1 MSSVEVMLHDSSE
14 ASQMHFLSG
23 QREQHAGNKRP
34 RIGIFLDRCC
44 QSVITMVSLNLTLL
58 NSFLSLRHHLLSLT
72 TMCTTLQDCSFE
84 AGCGIHSFRQG
95 PPARTRRLYSERP
108 INNCAQYMQLGPLTI
123 DPNTCNWDHL
133 RSESLSIDTEAVV

>member
-95 PPARTRRLYSERP
+95 PPARTRRLYSERLVRHYS
-108 INNCAQYMQLGPLTI
+108 CSFASSVLLV
-123 DPNTCNWDHL
+123 L
-133 RSESLSIDTEAVV
+133 SSSLNFEHT